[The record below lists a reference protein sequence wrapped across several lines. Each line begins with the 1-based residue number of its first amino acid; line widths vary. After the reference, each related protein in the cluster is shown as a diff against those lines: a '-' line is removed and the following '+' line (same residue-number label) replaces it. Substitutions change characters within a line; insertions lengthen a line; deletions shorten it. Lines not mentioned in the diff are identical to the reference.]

1 MVRRLASRVGLDLVA
16 TNMPS
21 NNLNTLY
28 SSVLN
33 LFFAQSPTCN
43 ECFRLSKRKSTV
55 PRFLGSMSI
64 AFVTGATDGIGLHT
78 ARQLAASGKF
88 AKILIHGRDPV
99 RVERAKESIQ
109 SASSSVQLET
119 YLADFSELDQV
130 KRMCADILDRHHA
143 GKGLGPII
151 NNAGVFSEQ
160 AVVTDD
166 GFELTYQTNVL
177 ASHIITSM
185 LHPIASG
192 KIIHVASI
200 SAASCVDLEAYQT
213 RAVNQRTPYSAHR
226 AYSESKLL
234 NVMQACAYAE
244 RLRGRLTVQSLDPGT
259 VNTKMLQAGW
269 GMCGIPVSSA
279 DNQFSLAMREG
290 ERETETETGGYYVN
304 DRPARYPSPMC
315 TESADLERLVEM
327 LANHS
332 QTAFA

>member
-1 MVRRLASRVGLDLVA
+1 M
-16 TNMPS
+16 
-21 NNLNTLY
+21 
-28 SSVLN
+28 
-33 LFFAQSPTCN
+33 
-43 ECFRLSKRKSTV
+43 ST
-55 PRFLGSMSI
+55 

-78 ARQLAASGKF
+78 AHRLAASGRF
-88 AKILIHGRDPV
+88 AKILIHGRDPA
-99 RVERAKESIQ
+99 RLDRAKESIL
-109 SASSSVQLET
+109 ASSIGVQLET
-119 YLADFSELDQV
+119 FLADFSELRQV
-130 KRMCADILDRHHA
+130 KKMCADILDRHA
-143 GKGLGPII
+143 GTGLAGPIV

-160 AVVTDD
+160 QVVTDD

-177 ASHIITSM
+177 APHIITSM

-200 SAASCVDLEAYQT
+200 SASSAVDLEAYRS

-290 ERETETETGGYYVN
+290 ETGEGGYFVN
-304 DRPARYPSPMC
+304 DRLARYPSALC
-315 TESADLERLVEM
+315 TDPSSLLFLLEMFVD
-327 LANHS
+327 
-332 QTAFA
+332 QTGTAFSDF